1 MDLTEEIDLFINPLI
16 AGDTI
21 WGVDMVFPASKV
33 LSSHVL
39 ENLLILTI
47 TSLRLLNGL
56 GIQNIVYT
64 SHIFMNKYLRQS
76 RS

>member
-1 MDLTEEIDLFINPLI
+1 MYLTEEIDLFINPLI

-33 LSSHVL
+33 FSSHVL

-47 TSLRLLNGL
+47 TSLRLLN
-56 GIQNIVYT
+56 
-64 SHIFMNKYLRQS
+64 SKYCLYISYIYEQILKTE
-76 RS
+76 

>member
-16 AGDTI
+16 AGDPI